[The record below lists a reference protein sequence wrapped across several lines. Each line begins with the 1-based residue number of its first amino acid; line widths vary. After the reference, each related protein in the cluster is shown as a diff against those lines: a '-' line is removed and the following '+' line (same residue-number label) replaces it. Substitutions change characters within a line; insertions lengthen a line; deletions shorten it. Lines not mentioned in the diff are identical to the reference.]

1 MKISPFA
8 FTFLT
13 TLVGCSLN
21 GGVTNSLGQPSISS
35 INISNQT
42 LTITGDQLD
51 SIKQITISGPQVK
64 SDFAILSNTTHR
76 VVATAVS
83 ATQLALNTAYSLFI
97 SNANAASTQ
106 ATLTFTLSNGI
117 VTGEKLASDISIE
130 TTGDIKTTGDLS
142 AASLSAS
149 TTTSGTTTYGSIT
162 GKNLVLNQNLVS
174 VGEPDSITLNDAT
187 NSGMALNFRNT
198 AGGSSYSVAKIAA
211 FPETSTGYR
220 GSNLTFSVSKA
231 VTSPTGTATPTL
243 STALILNPDTSV
255 YIPGQVVL
263 GSISAS
269 PSPGVAIEIRGS
281 TSASSSS
288 PTKLRLRNVN
298 NYWDLSVSDTN
309 QLNFWNGTVTASL
322 SAGGVIS
329 TSDQRLKKD
338 FEVIEGALSKVR
350 QIRGLFYR
358 FKKEPTDSPRHA
370 GVIAQ
375 EVQKVLPEAVEKNG
389 DYLGVK
395 YSELIPLMIEALKE
409 LDGQV
414 ETLKK
419 KHTEVETELT
429 ALRKENSH
437 LRESAQKR

>member
-1 MKISPFA
+1 MNRLIIA
-8 FTFLT
+8 LLT
-13 TLVGCSLN
+13 PLLGCSLN
-21 GGVTNSLGQPSISS
+21 GGVTNALGQPSISS

-51 SIKQITISGPQVK
+51 SIKQITLSGPRVK
-64 SDFAILSNTTHR
+64 SEFAIQSNTPHR

-83 ATQLALNTAYSLFI
+83 ATQLALDTAYSLFI

-106 ATLTFTLSNGI
+106 ATLTFTLSDRI
-117 VTGEKLASDISIE
+117 VTGEKLASNISIE

-149 TTTSGTTTYGSIT
+149 TTTPSTTTYGSIT
-162 GKNLVLNQNLVS
+162 GKNLVLNQS
-174 VGEPDSITLNDAT
+174 AATEDAITLNDAS

-231 VTSPTGTATPTL
+231 GGTTPTL
-243 STALILNPDTSV
+243 STALILKPDTSV
-255 YIPGQVVL
+255 NIAGQVVL
-263 GSISAS
+263 GNIDAS
-269 PSPGVAIEIRGS
+269 PSPGVAIEIKGS
-281 TSASSSS
+281 ATT
-288 PTKLRLRNVN
+288 PNKLRLSNGTS
-298 NYWDLSVSDTN
+298 YWDLSVSGS

-338 FEVIEGALSKVR
+338 FEVIEGAVSKVR

-358 FKKEPTDSPRHA
+358 FKKEPADVPRHA

-419 KHTEVETELT
+419 KHNEVEAELT